1 VLMACD
7 LGGFLDSVQ
16 NTEEGGVSAIVF
28 NELQQYWKRFQPRFI
43 ILENV
48 FAFFLLC
55 PLTQCD
61 YLFLHWVQM

>member
-48 FAFFLLC
+48 FAFF
-55 PLTQCD
+55 
-61 YLFLHWVQM
+61 YFAH